1 MLSAMVPLKM
11 VFAAKT
17 NMRILAS
24 KDIAEEMLFCLIMYG
39 IDVSL
44 QVLLGGEW
52 HITHC
57 ARQVLRVPAFMVI

>member
-1 MLSAMVPLKM
+1 MLSTMVAFQM
-11 VFAAKT
+11 VLAAEA
-17 NMRILAS
+17 NMHILAS
-24 KDIAEEMLFCLIMYG
+24 KDIAEEMLFCLVMYG

-57 ARQVLRVPAFMVI
+57 ARQVFRVPAFMVI